1 MSPPQSPQGSLI
13 RLVLRR
19 FLTTFVLLPVFFF
32 LPAGTIAYWEA
43 WVYLGILLVSASF
56 VLTHLFRRDPE
67 LLARRMRTKE
77 KHADQRLIIKLAV
90 VPLVL
95 AFLLPGFDRRFG
107 WSDVPVAL
115 VLAADAL
122 VLLGYFIVFL
132 VFTWN
137 PYASRVVEVEPG
149 QTVVRSGP
157 YAVVRH
163 PMYVGALLMYVL
175 SPLALGSYWALI
187 PAALNV
193 PVFVARILTEERV
206 LARDLD
212 GYRDY
217 MQATRYR
224 LIPGIW

>member
-1 MSPPQSPQGSLI
+1 MKTSHASHDGLT
-13 RLVLRR
+13 RLVLAR
-19 FLTTFVLLPVFFF
+19 FSIAFVLLLAFFF

-43 WVYLGILLVSASF
+43 WVYLGVLF
-56 VLTHLFRRDPE
+56 VAAVVVVTYLFRRDPE
-67 LLARRMRTKE
+67 LLARRMKTKE
-77 KHADQRLIIKLAV
+77 KEADQRLIIKLAII
-90 VPLVL
+90 PLLL
-95 AFLLPGFDRRFG
+95 AFLIPGFDRRFG
-107 WSDVPVAL
+107 WSDVPVVQ
-115 VLAADAL
+115 VLTADAL
-122 VLLGYFIVFL
+122 VLLGYGIVFL

-175 SPLALGSYWALI
+175 SPLALGSYWAMI
-187 PAALNV
+187 PAVLNV

-217 MQATRYR
+217 MQTTRYR
-224 LIPGIW
+224 LIPGLW